1 MFLGLSRES
10 FAELVDICTGSVE
23 GNPLYRDAG
32 VPQKKHLAR
41 RLYGP
46 RGVMAIAIKYISSV
60 AETKDLYPQFGATS
74 GVFRRCVE
82 VGMVA
87 ILSNMDHPKMRV
99 VWDRSIGNMEKMAD
113 RTSSFLDIPGVV
125 GMIDGRK
132 MKSLHPEN
140 FLEQNRDYNGWTKEV
155 NRNVVLLWDPNGK
168 IVDAVV
174 NTPGNF
180 HDSKSALWGNI
191 YEHIIA
197 LPDGFIVVCDSAFE
211 TRGDLKGKLVKLKS
225 ECEGYAETS
234 HDKSLTHLRQSSE
247 WGNGVLCNS
256 WRRLQTRLP
265 TDNIKR
271 GLLLWSCILMHNY
284 RTETC
289 DRNQIKTYFDNL
301 ANI

>member
-1 MFLGLSRES
+1 
-10 FAELVDICTGSVE
+10 
-23 GNPLYRDAG
+23 
-32 VPQKKHLAR
+32 
-41 RLYGP
+41 
-46 RGVMAIAIKYISSV
+46 MAIAIKYISSV